1 VSLDGYV
8 EDRDGGLEWSRPD
21 DELMAFHNE
30 QARAYDTSLYGR
42 GLYENMAGYW
52 PAVRDDPAA
61 GEADREFA
69 RVWCALPKVVFSTTL
84 TEVGWNS
91 RLVRGD
97 LLGEVARL
105 KAEPGGDMDLG
116 GPRLA
121 ASFLRL
127 DLVDEFRLFVHPV
140 VLGGGTP
147 LFPPLERGYGLE
159 LVDTRVFGSGVVYL
173 AYRRPAG

>member
-1 VSLDGYV
+1 MS
-8 EDRDGGLEWSRPD
+8 
-21 DELMAFHNE
+21 
-30 QARAYDTSLYGR
+30 TSW
-42 GLYENMAGYW
+42 AAAS
-52 PAVRDDPAA
+52 PALRWDA
-61 GEADREFA
+61 
-69 RVWCALPKVVFSTTL
+69 
-84 TEVGWNS
+84 

-127 DLVDEFRLFVHPV
+127 GLVGEFRLFVHPV

-147 LFPPLERGYGLE
+147 LFPPLERGYGLDLRE
-159 LVDTRVFGSGVVYL
+159 TRVFGSGVVYL
-173 AYRRPAG
+173 AYRRAAG

>member
-97 LLGEVARL
+97 LLGEA
-105 KAEPGGDMDLG
+105 
-116 GPRLA
+116 RLA